1 MKVKL
6 KLIKIERKGMAGLI
20 ALLGVALILCVVAFP
35 TPNDISVGEMAYQK
49 LWLGRMTVVFAVCCL
64 PFLCLNKKQYL
75 SFPSIVTWVLIILG
89 GIEAI
94 WGLGKYMVSLF
105 LIIPYMHL
113 QGLSIIR
120 DLTRDIWQ

>member
-1 MKVKL
+1 
-6 KLIKIERKGMAGLI
+6 MAGLI

-94 WGLGKYMVSLF
+94 
-105 LIIPYMHL
+105 IIPYMHL

>member
-1 MKVKL
+1 
-6 KLIKIERKGMAGLI
+6 MAGLI

-94 WGLGKYMVSLF
+94 WGLRQYMVSLF

>member
-1 MKVKL
+1 
-6 KLIKIERKGMAGLI
+6 MAGLI

-75 SFPSIVTWVLIILG
+75 SFPSIQHSVFLLLFFYSAVTLSFLVLMGCQIIHH
-89 GIEAI
+89 ITD
-94 WGLGKYMVSLF
+94 GL
-105 LIIPYMHL
+105 
-113 QGLSIIR
+113 
-120 DLTRDIWQ
+120 

>member
-75 SFPSIVTWVLIILG
+75 SFPSIVTYIG
-89 GIEAI
+89 
-94 WGLGKYMVSLF
+94 
-105 LIIPYMHL
+105 
-113 QGLSIIR
+113 R
-120 DLTRDIWQ
+120 D